1 MKVGRLVES
10 FCILPNLAINWRWF
24 MGDLH
29 FDIQFA
35 WLFWYIST
43 YKADDELINK
53 GIKRI

>member
-1 MKVGRLVES
+1 MKVGRLAES

-43 YKADDELINK
+43 YKTDDELINK